1 VTPEDTTAVAG
12 IPIPSTSPI
21 FLTVV
26 GLHVLVGLVCVV
38 AGAIAMLSPKCRG
51 RHPTFGTIY
60 YWGLVAVH
68 QASITA
74 AKLIPIAGQEVASAE
89 EALRLTQQDLRTGTG
104 LTIDVLQA
112 ENAAEKARLRRATAM
127 VRYNQAQ
134 INLLAALGL
143 IDQTNM
149 EDKPTAVP
157 VLGVQAEPSESIPK

>member
-1 VTPEDTTAVAG
+1 MTPEDTTVVAG

-26 GLHVLVGLVCVV
+26 GLHVLAGLVCVL
-38 AGAIAMLSPKCRG
+38 AGAVAMLSPKRSG

-68 QASITA
+68 PASITA

-89 EALRLTQQDLRTGTG
+89 EALRLTQQNLTAGTG

-112 ENAAEKARLRRATAM
+112 QNAAEKARLRRATAM
-127 VRYNQAQ
+127 VRYNQSQ

-143 IDQTNM
+143 IDQTNI
-149 EDKPTAVP
+149 EERPPT
-157 VLGVQAEPSESIPK
+157 